1 MIWDRHDRWKLGL
14 DLPAEKL
21 AGNDVK
27 TDINWQSVEIDGV
40 WPGDYPDF
48 CDAYISYAE
57 FKDGTQLDDD
67 ELEKASDWHA
77 DWVNDRIHALQL
89 YKR

>member
-1 MIWDRHDRWKLGL
+1 MHDSHDRWKLGL
-14 DLPAEKL
+14 DRPEKL

-27 TDINWQSVEIDGV
+27 TDINWSTVEIDGV

-48 CDAYISYAE
+48 CDAFIRYAE

-67 ELEKASDWHA
+67 ELEKASDWHYQKIN
-77 DWVNDRIHALQL
+77 WLVHERQL
-89 YKR
+89 YKL